1 MGGGGGGN
9 RERGRDREDEQ
20 EQDGNKLCTFATLKM
35 QADAKTELKSS

>member
-1 MGGGGGGN
+1 MGGGGGEQ
-9 RERGRDREDEQ
+9 RERERQEDEQ